1 MSVQNGLNPREGCAL
16 SCRSVRIGN
25 YKVLS
30 VDKILIS
37 EEGVQMK
44 VLPSNT
50 TEVVTIKIPKGD
62 VFKVLAHFGQK
73 TKKGKSMPFLFLY
86 ISDFV
91 WARVGMNLKTDSEH
105 LDVLSVDEIQQMI
118 AILPTKITEEN
129 KAVIKEIFS
138 TNVEEIEAK
147 VANEM
152 LARTSLK
159 PKPAIVS
166 KIPEALKCQNDE
178 YSSRPIEDPQRKK
191 LKCH

>member
-1 MSVQNGLNPREGCAL
+1 
-16 SCRSVRIGN
+16 
-25 YKVLS
+25 
-30 VDKILIS
+30 
-37 EEGVQMK
+37 MK

-50 TEVVTIKIPKGD
+50 TEVVTIIIPKGD
-62 VFKVLAHFGQK
+62 VLKVLAHFGQK

-91 WARVGMNLKTDSEH
+91 WARVGTNLKTDSEH
-105 LDVLSVDEIQQMI
+105 LDVISVDEIQQMI

-166 KIPEALKCQNDE
+166 RD
-178 YSSRPIEDPQRKK
+178 SRRIEVSK
-191 LKCH
+191 